1 MKEHGNSELKGN
13 IMNISLG
20 PIEYCWSKNDV
31 TEFYHQVSQSDI
43 PLIYLGETVC
53 SRRREVKFKD
63 YMALAQMLK
72 ESGKQVVLSTLTLIE
87 AQSEFELIKQQIDNG
102 EFMIEAN
109 DMGAVEVAK
118 SLKLPFV
125 CGPSMNNYN
134 TAVLKKLAS
143 WGMQRFV
150 MPLELSKHWLEQVH
164 EELAANHIQIEV
176 FGHGYMPLAHSARCF
191 TARHKGLTKDSCET
205 ACLNYPKGMLVQTQE
220 SQPLLRLNG
229 IQTQSAACIDLR
241 DQLAE
246 MQRIGVNFFR
256 VSPSSLSSI
265 SVADRLCHS
274 KVNVERMAKSDESC
288 NGYWFKQPG
297 LNQTEGY

>member
-1 MKEHGNSELKGN
+1 
-13 IMNISLG
+13 MNISLG

-31 TEFYHQVSQSDI
+31 TEFYRQVAESDI
-43 PLIYLGETVC
+43 PLIYLGEKVC
-53 SRRREVKFKD
+53 SHRRELKFKD
-63 YMALAQMLK
+63 YMELAQMLK

-118 SLKLPFV
+118 SLNLPFV
-125 CGPSMNNYN
+125 CGSSMNNYN

-150 MPLELSKHWLEQVH
+150 MPLELSKDWLEQVH
-164 EELAANHIQIEV
+164 EELTSSNIQIEI

-205 ACLNYPKGMLVQTQE
+205 VCRNYPKGMLVQTQE

-229 IQTQSAACIDLR
+229 IQTQSATCIDLR

-246 MQRIGVNFFR
+246 MQRLGVSYFR
-256 VSPSSLSSI
+256 VSPSSIESLTLANTMCQPSI
-265 SVADRLCHS
+265 DLETT
-274 KVNVERMAKSDESC
+274 KNNETC

-297 LNQTEGY
+297 LSQV